1 MKTPADHQTAGP
13 DEEPPDFDA
22 LAEPADV
29 LWGGKTRDRVYAT
42 VLQLDEPAKVA
53 RIADRSD
60 VGPDAAR
67 EYLQWFADI
76 GLVVKV
82 DDQPARYRVNR
93 EYLLWRRAN
102 RLSQAHSLQELV
114 DRASAILDEIADYED
129 EYGVDSPSVSVF
141 ELAADHDRPVE
152 DVWEDIARWKGLERR
167 FQLLGWAHQMQDARQ
182 QQVVYEGVVPSTDV
196 GFASEDHVDESPI
209 DR

>member
-1 MKTPADHQTAGP
+1 MKTPADHRTAGP
-13 DEEPPDFDA
+13 DEEQPAFDD

-29 LWGGKTRDRVYAT
+29 LRGGKTRDRVYAT
-42 VLQLDEPAKVA
+42 VLQLDDPAKVA
-53 RIADRSD
+53 EIADRSD

-67 EYLQWFADI
+67 EYLRWFADM

-82 DDQPARYRVNR
+82 ADNPARYRVNR

-102 RLSQAHSLQELV
+102 RLSQDNSLQELV
-114 DRASAILDEIADYED
+114 DQASAILDEIADYEE

-141 ELAADHDRPVE
+141 ELAAEHDRPVE

-167 FQLLGWAHQMQDARQ
+167 FKLLGWAHQMQDARQ
-182 QQVVYEGVVPSTDV
+182 QQVVSEGVVPETDA
-196 GFASEDHVDESPI
+196 GFASEDRDDESLI

>member
-1 MKTPADHQTAGP
+1 MEPPADHRTAGS

-53 RIADRSD
+53 EIADRSD

-67 EYLQWFADI
+67 EYLQWFADM

-102 RLSQAHSLQELV
+102 RLSQENSLRELV
-114 DRASAILDEIADYED
+114 NRASAVRDEIADYEHH
-129 EYGVDSPSVSVF
+129 YGVDSPSVSVF

-152 DVWEDIARWKGLERR
+152 DVWEDISRWKGLERR
-167 FQLLGWAHQMQDARQ
+167 FQLLGWAYEMQNARQ
-182 QQVVYEGVVPSTDV
+182 QQVVYEGVVPETDAE
-196 GFASEDHVDESPI
+196 FATEEREDESLI